1 MMKTTLKLA
10 LILTL
15 LLVTT
20 GCGGAQ
26 PLSEEQQATVLD
38 FTEPMAD
45 NLLLAMNAGDYSLF
59 ARDLDQAML
68 DAIDETGFEDMRAQ
82 INGKIGDYLSR
93 EVTSVTT
100 AQGFYI
106 VVYTARYELDEPVT
120 IRLVFHVDEP
130 HLITGLWFD
139 SAKLRE

>member
-1 MMKTTLKLA
+1 MKTALKLS
-10 LILTL
+10 LMLVL
-15 LLVTT
+15 LLVTA

-26 PLSEEQQATVLD
+26 PLSEEQQAAVLE
-38 FTEPMAD
+38 FSEPMAD
-45 NLLLAMNAGDYSLF
+45 NLLLAMNAGDYTLF
-59 ARDLDQAML
+59 ARDLDEAML
-68 DAIDETGFEDMRAQ
+68 TSIDAAGFDDMRAQ

-93 EVTSVTT
+93 EVTSVTM

-106 VVYTARYELDEPVT
+106 VVYTARYELDEPVA